1 MFLKTK
7 MSTLIK
13 KLLCINDDTYKNIPR
28 HALQHTL
35 FLISFFYLKYVQYIR
50 QRIQEVIF

>member
-1 MFLKTK
+1 